1 MSLTLLDLN
10 SETRGDGTAFSAEPV
25 PPLRKTWIGFALAL
39 ALLVVEVLSVG
50 AGDSPGLSL
59 ALVVLSLAGAIYWLT
74 CIQRFHTILR
84 QISPRVAGEPTYPIT
99 PGQAVGYHFI
109 PFYNLFWLFK
119 WPMTLTS
126 FLQENSKVRMMPGPL
141 LGLLAFLGVLGRLAD
156 GAIGL
161 AVLFVVVAYI
171 SGKLRQAV
179 GEYES
184 LRAAATAFN

>member
-1 MSLTLLDLN
+1 MSLTMLDLN
-10 SETRGDGTAFSAEPV
+10 SAPGDGTAFSAEPV
-25 PPLRKTWIGFALAL
+25 APLRKTWIGFALAF
-39 ALLVVEVLSVG
+39 ALLVVEVLSAG
-50 AGDSPGLSL
+50 AGASPGFGL
-59 ALVVLSLAGAIYWLT
+59 ALVVLSFGGGIYWLT

-126 FLQENSKVRMMPGPL
+126 FLQENSKVRMIPGAL
-141 LGLLAFLGVLGRLAD
+141 LGLLAFLGVLARLFD
-156 GAIGL
+156 GALGL
-161 AVLFVVVAYI
+161 VLLFVVATYI
-171 SGKLRQAV
+171 SGKLREAV

-184 LRAAATAFN
+184 LRAASTAFN